1 VTQDGVASRLD
12 QNLFIKHF
20 LKQYQA
26 IVLKS
31 LSVKKISNAILTT
44 LFHILPPV
52 LSEKKF
58 NPAIKFSVNITAVQK
73 A

>member
-1 VTQDGVASRLD
+1 MTQDGVASRLD

-26 IVLKS
+26 IVLKG
-31 LSVKKISNAILTT
+31 LSVKTISNASLTT
-44 LFHILPPV
+44 FFHILHPV
-52 LSEKKF
+52 LSEEKF
-58 NPAIKFSVNITAVQK
+58 NPAIKFSVNVTAIQK